1 MKDYQHDFIE
11 FLIEQG
17 VLLFGDFTLK
27 SGRQSPYFFNA
38 GEFKS
43 GQALAK
49 LGQYYAQSIVESGLE
64 YDMLFGPAYK
74 GIPLVSA
81 VSIALYEQHGIDKP
95 FSYDRKEVK
104 QHGEGGKTVGAAI
117 EGRVLIID
125 DVISAGTAFREA
137 HTLITERGATVAGI
151 SISMDRQE
159 RGKGEL
165 SAVQEVKQQ
174 YGSEVF
180 SIINLAELIES
191 LEKSGRHAECEAIR
205 GYQKEFGIKR

>member
-38 GEFKS
+38 GEFKT

-49 LGQYYAQSIVESGLE
+49 LGQYYAQSIVETGVE

-81 VSIALYEQHGIDKP
+81 VSIALFEQHGIDKP
-95 FSYDRKEVK
+95 FAYDRKEVK
-104 QHGEGGKTVGAAI
+104 DHGEGGKTVGSPI

-125 DVISAGTAFREA
+125 DVVSAGTAFREA
-137 HTLITERGATVAGI
+137 HSLITGLGAEVVGI
-151 SISMDRQE
+151 AISMDRQE
-159 RGKGEL
+159 RGKAET

-174 YGSEVF
+174 YGSDVI
-180 SIINLAELIES
+180 SIINLQELIDS
-191 LEKSGRHAECEAIR
+191 LKHSGRHDECDAIR
-205 GYQKEFGIKR
+205 GYQAAYGVI